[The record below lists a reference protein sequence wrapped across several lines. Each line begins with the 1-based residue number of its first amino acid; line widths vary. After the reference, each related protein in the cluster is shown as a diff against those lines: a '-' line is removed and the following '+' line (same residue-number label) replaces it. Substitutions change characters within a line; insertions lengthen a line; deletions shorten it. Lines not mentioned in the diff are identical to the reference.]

1 MGSASRLHHTADE
14 RGFTVTAAG
23 LGALMRLSTSSM
35 LLERLREWSQGPRTE
50 RALSLALADLVELG
64 VLLLPDVGL
73 FSVEP
78 GSHDQSHAAAGAGA
92 GAGVFDN
99 AVMGAGGRTRADSA
113 AAVILVLDS
122 RLVTRTRAG
131 A

>member
-1 MGSASRLHHTADE
+1 
-14 RGFTVTAAG
+14 
-23 LGALMRLSTSSM
+23 MRLSISSM
-35 LLERLREWSQGPRTE
+35 LSERLREWSQGPRTE
-50 RALSLALADLVELG
+50 RALSLALADLVGLG
-64 VLLLPDVGL
+64 LLLLLDVGL

-99 AVMGAGGRTRADSA
+99 AVTGAGGSTRADS